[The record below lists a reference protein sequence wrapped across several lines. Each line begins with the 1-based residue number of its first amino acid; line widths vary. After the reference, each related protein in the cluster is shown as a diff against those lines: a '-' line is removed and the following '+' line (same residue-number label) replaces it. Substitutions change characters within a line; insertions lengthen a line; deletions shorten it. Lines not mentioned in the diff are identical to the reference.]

1 MSGSGGEK
9 GGLCCG
15 GGRLGRSGVCCG
27 GGRLGRFGG
36 LPMSPMLGTG
46 GWEGGGREGKG
57 GALESGAIGGLRK

>member
-15 GGRLGRSGVCCG
+15 GGRLGRS
-27 GGRLGRFGG
+27 GG

-57 GALESGAIGGLRK
+57 GALESGAIGGLKSKK